1 MLITLLPK
9 LLKDPITSAIE
20 MRECALTEYERLE
33 AEIIES
39 KHDYGDI
46 KRTLKYYKGQKN
58 GETNFNLEIYCYR
71 NLLKDANDRTI
82 KLKNNFAKAKQQLKL
97 SEELLHQLNPD
108 YEMSF
113 NGT

>member
-1 MLITLLPK
+1 MLITLLPG

-46 KRTLKYYKGQKN
+46 KRTLKYYEGQT
-58 GETNFNLEIYCYR
+58 GEINFNLEIYCYR
-71 NLLKDANDRTI
+71 NLLKNANDRTI
-82 KLKNNFAKAKQQLKL
+82 KLKNNFAKAKRQLEL
-97 SEELLHQLNPD
+97 SEELIRQLNPD